1 MFDPCAMANGLIALL
16 SNILLTKPTFIYSNR
31 TTPIE
36 DIDLYDNITMF
47 LPTKKRLMLQII
59 FANFWIFET
68 SNCFLVLLHIY
79 SLRKIVYKNHLTK
92 IITTKLSQTTYWWPF
107 SHYLSLLIT
116 KANWQGCQI
125 QKKSKSQIWPSV
137 VSKIP
142 NKDKILFI

>member
-59 FANFWIFET
+59 FANF
-68 SNCFLVLLHIY
+68 
-79 SLRKIVYKNHLTK
+79 
-92 IITTKLSQTTYWWPF
+92 
-107 SHYLSLLIT
+107 
-116 KANWQGCQI
+116 
-125 QKKSKSQIWPSV
+125 
-137 VSKIP
+137 
-142 NKDKILFI
+142 